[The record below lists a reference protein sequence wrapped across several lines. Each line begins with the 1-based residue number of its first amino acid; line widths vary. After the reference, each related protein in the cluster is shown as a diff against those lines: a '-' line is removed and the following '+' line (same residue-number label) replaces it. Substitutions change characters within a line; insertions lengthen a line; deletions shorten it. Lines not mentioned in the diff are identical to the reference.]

1 MEDFEIIDLYNSRNE
16 RAIKETQDKYGRML
30 HSISYNILFNNMD
43 SEEMV
48 NDTYNKAWNA
58 IPPESPTYLGAY
70 LARITRNLSINL
82 WKSKRALKRY
92 DGVELLLSELEDCI
106 PSNESLEDI
115 LETKEITK
123 AIDNWLGSLGKDDR
137 VLFLKRYWYG
147 ESLNSLAK
155 EAGTSANKLAGRI
168 YRLRE
173 SLRKFLEKEGIF
185 I

>member
-1 MEDFEIIDLYNSRNE
+1 MEDIEIIDLYNSRNE
-16 RAIKETQDKYGRML
+16 SAIKETQDKYGRML
-30 HSISYNILFNNMD
+30 HSISYNILSNNSD
-43 SEEMV
+43 SEEIV

-58 IPPESPTYLGAY
+58 IPPEKPTYLGAY
-70 LARITRNLSINL
+70 LGRITRNLSINL

-92 DGVELLLSELEDCI
+92 DGVDILLSELEECI
-106 PSNESLEDI
+106 PSNESLEDS

-123 AIDNWLGSLGKDDR
+123 SIDKWLDSLEKDDR

-155 EAGTSANKLAGRI
+155 EVGTSANKLAGRM

-173 SLRKFLEKEGIF
+173 SLRKALEGEGIF